1 MEKKD
6 FLFQSGRGMIRAIE
20 KIILVENY
28 FLVLPSGH
36 LFNPFILDLWSPF
49 LVLTTIVPVILPF
62 PCFPKTL
69 DVASDGS
76 SPPQG
81 ILIVCVYIMCGL
93 CN

>member
-1 MEKKD
+1 
-6 FLFQSGRGMIRAIE
+6 
-20 KIILVENY
+20 
-28 FLVLPSGH
+28 
-36 LFNPFILDLWSPF
+36 
-49 LVLTTIVPVILPF
+49 
-62 PCFPKTL
+62 L